1 MSISS
6 STHKIF
12 GIIGR
17 LSLVKSNTLQGL
29 NPKQRAVF
37 LRIQVKHYTF
47 IKNKK
52 NINDPIYGFI
62 TIKDELIFKLIDHPS
77 FQRLRRISQLGLT
90 YLVYPGAYHTRFHHA
105 IGAMHLMGRAIY
117 TLRQKGHEITPEEE
131 RGVLVAILLHD
142 VGHGPFSHALEHTL
156 IPGVSHEA
164 LSLKIMED
172 LNQEFD
178 GALGLAIDIFTN
190 NYPKAFLHQLI
201 SSQLDMD
208 RLDYL
213 RRDSFY
219 SGVTEGS
226 VNSERLL
233 TMLNVKDDQLVVDAK
248 GIYSVEKFLVARRL
262 MYWQV
267 YMHKTVLSAEFMLV
281 NILKRAKYLASKC
294 IALPGTQ
301 ALQHF
306 LKADYTWNDFEENP
320 EIIAKF
326 LLLDDFDVMSAIK
339 DWALHED
346 LILSDLSRRI
356 VHRKLL
362 KIRLQAAPFDEAL
375 PDKLAHGIREQYGF
389 EHGEEDYMLIV
400 AKVKNHAYNNKKGHI
415 NLLYKDGTTSDIS
428 QAADQM
434 TIQALSEPVE
444 RHFICYP
451 RELKHLL

>member
-1 MSISS
+1 M
-6 STHKIF
+6 
-12 GIIGR
+12 
-17 LSLVKSNTLQGL
+17 N
-29 NPKQRAVF
+29 N
-37 LRIQVKHYTF
+37 
-47 IKNKK
+47 KNKI
-52 NINDPIYGFI
+52 INDPIYGFI
-62 TIKDELIFKLIDHPS
+62 TIKDPLIYELINHPY

-117 TLRQKGHEITPEEE
+117 TLRQKGHEITAEEE
-131 RGVLVAILLHD
+131 QGVKIAILLHD

-164 LSLKIMED
+164 LSLKIMEE
-172 LNQEFD
+172 LNLTHQ
-178 GALGLAIDIFTN
+178 GALTLAIDIFTN
-190 NYPKAFLHQLI
+190 NYPKSFLHQLI

-281 NILKRAKYLASKC
+281 NILKRAKYLANEG
-294 IALPGTQ
+294 IELPGTI
-301 ALQHF
+301 ALRHF
-306 LKADYTWNDFEENP
+306 LNADYSWNEFEENP
-320 EIIAKF
+320 AVLEKF
-326 LLLDDFDVMSAIK
+326 VLLDDYDVMSAIK
-339 DWALHED
+339 DWTNHSD
-346 LILSDLSRRI
+346 IILSELSRRI
-356 VHRKLL
+356 TDRNLL
-362 KIRLQAAPFDEAL
+362 KIRLQAAPFAPEVSTRIGEAI
-375 PDKLAHGIREQYGF
+375 KTQYNF
-389 EHGEEDYMLIV
+389 SHGEEHYMYIE

-415 NLLYKDGTTSDIS
+415 NLLYKDGHISDIS

-434 TIQALSEPVE
+434 TIKALSEPVE
-444 RHFICYP
+444 RHFICFP
-451 RELKHLL
+451 RELKDLL

>member
-1 MSISS
+1 MY
-6 STHKIF
+6 TPARLKTCTIF
-12 GIIGR
+12 
-17 LSLVKSNTLQGL
+17 TLQVKLLTL
-29 NPKQRAVF
+29 N
-37 LRIQVKHYTF
+37 T
-47 IKNKK
+47 KNKI
-52 NINDPIYGFI
+52 INDPIYGFI
-62 TIKDELIFKLIDHPS
+62 TVKDPLIYELIDHPY

-131 RGVLVAILLHD
+131 RGVLIAILLHD

-164 LSLKIMED
+164 LSLKIMEE

-178 GALGLAIDIFTN
+178 DALTLAIDIFTN
-190 NYPKAFLHQLI
+190 NHPKAFLHQLI

-233 TMLNVKDDQLVVDAK
+233 TMLNVKDDQLVVDSK

-281 NILKRAKYLASKC
+281 NILKRAKYLANQGVE
-294 IALPGTQ
+294 LTGTQ
-301 ALQHF
+301 ALKHF
-306 LKADYTWNDFEENP
+306 LHADYTWNDFEENP
-320 EIIAKF
+320 AILKKF
-326 LLLDDFDVMSAIK
+326 LELDDFDVMSGIK
-339 DWALHED
+339 DWAKHND
-346 LILSDLSRRI
+346 LILSDLSSRI
-356 VHRKLL
+356 INRNLL
-362 KIRLQAAPFDEAL
+362 KIRLQETPFEEEMAE
-375 PDKLAHGIREQYGF
+375 KMAEGIRNQYGF
-389 EHGEEDYMLIV
+389 IHGEERYMLIV
-400 AKVKNHAYNNKKGHI
+400 DKVKNHAYNNKKGHI
-415 NLLYKDGTTSDIS
+415 NLLYKDGHTSDIS
-428 QAADQM
+428 TAADQM
-434 TIQALSEPVE
+434 TINALSEPVE
-444 RHFICYP
+444 RHFICFP
-451 RELKHLL
+451 RELRHLL

>member
-1 MSISS
+1 MY
-6 STHKIF
+6 TPARLKTCTIF
-12 GIIGR
+12 
-17 LSLVKSNTLQGL
+17 TLQ
-29 NPKQRAVF
+29 
-37 LRIQVKHYTF
+37 VKLLTLST
-47 IKNKK
+47 KNKI
-52 NINDPIYGFI
+52 INDPIYGFI
-62 TIKDELIFKLIDHPS
+62 TVKDPLIYELIDHPY

-131 RGVLVAILLHD
+131 RGVLIAILLHD

-164 LSLKIMED
+164 LSLKIIEE

-178 GALGLAIDIFTN
+178 GALTLAIDIFTN
-190 NYPKAFLHQLI
+190 NHPKAFLHQLI

-233 TMLNVKDDQLVVDAK
+233 TMLNVKDDQLVVDSK

-281 NILKRAKYLASKC
+281 NILKRAKYLATQGVE
-294 IALPGTQ
+294 LTGTQ
-301 ALQHF
+301 ALRHF
-306 LKADYTWNDFEENP
+306 LHTDYTWNDFEENP
-320 EIIAKF
+320 AILKKF
-326 LLLDDFDVMSAIK
+326 LELDDFDVMSGIK
-339 DWALHED
+339 DWTNHSD
-346 LILSDLSRRI
+346 LILSDLSGRI
-356 VHRKLL
+356 INRNLL
-362 KIRLQAAPFDEAL
+362 KIRLQETPFEE
-375 PDKLAHGIREQYGF
+375 KLAEKMAEGIRNQYGF
-389 EHGEEDYMLIV
+389 THGEERYMLIV
-400 AKVKNHAYNNKKGHI
+400 DKVKNHAYNNKKGHI
-415 NLLYKDGTTSDIS
+415 NLLYKDGHTSDIS
-428 QAADQM
+428 TAADQM
-434 TIQALSEPVE
+434 TINALSEPVE
-444 RHFICYP
+444 RHFICFP
-451 RELKHLL
+451 RELRHLL

>member
-1 MSISS
+1 VY
-6 STHKIF
+6 TPARLKTCTIF
-12 GIIGR
+12 
-17 LSLVKSNTLQGL
+17 TLQ
-29 NPKQRAVF
+29 
-37 LRIQVKHYTF
+37 VKLLTLST
-47 IKNKK
+47 KNKI
-52 NINDPIYGFI
+52 INDPIYGFI
-62 TIKDELIFKLIDHPS
+62 TVKDPLIYELIDHPY

-131 RGVLVAILLHD
+131 RGVLIAILLHD

-164 LSLKIMED
+164 LSLKIMEE

-178 GALGLAIDIFTN
+178 GALTLAIDIFTN
-190 NYPKAFLHQLI
+190 NHPKAFLHQLI

-233 TMLNVKDDQLVVDAK
+233 TMLNVKDDQLVVDSK

-281 NILKRAKYLASKC
+281 NILKRAKYLANQGVE
-294 IALPGTQ
+294 LTGTQ
-301 ALQHF
+301 ALKHF
-306 LKADYTWNDFEENP
+306 LNADYTWNDFEENP
-320 EIIAKF
+320 AILKKF
-326 LLLDDFDVMSAIK
+326 LELDDFDVMSGIK
-339 DWALHED
+339 DWANHND
-346 LILSDLSRRI
+346 LILSDLSSRI
-356 VHRKLL
+356 INRNLL
-362 KIRLQAAPFDEAL
+362 KIRLQETPFEEE
-375 PDKLAHGIREQYGF
+375 LAEKMAEGIRNQYGF
-389 EHGEEDYMLIV
+389 THGEEHYMLIV
-400 AKVKNHAYNNKKGHI
+400 DKVKNHAYNNKKGHI
-415 NLLYKDGTTSDIS
+415 NLLYKDGHTSDIS
-428 QAADQM
+428 TAADQM
-434 TIQALSEPVE
+434 TINALSEPVE
-444 RHFICYP
+444 RHFICFP
-451 RELKHLL
+451 RELRHLL

>member
-1 MSISS
+1 MY
-6 STHKIF
+6 TPARLKTCTIF
-12 GIIGR
+12 
-17 LSLVKSNTLQGL
+17 TLQ
-29 NPKQRAVF
+29 
-37 LRIQVKHYTF
+37 VKLLTLST
-47 IKNKK
+47 KNKI
-52 NINDPIYGFI
+52 INDPIYGFI
-62 TIKDELIFKLIDHPS
+62 TVKDPLIYELIDHPY

-131 RGVLVAILLHD
+131 RGVLIAILLHD

-164 LSLKIMED
+164 LSLKIMEE

-178 GALGLAIDIFTN
+178 GALTLAIDIFTN
-190 NYPKAFLHQLI
+190 NHPKAFLHQLI

-233 TMLNVKDDQLVVDAK
+233 TMLNVKDDQLVVDSK

-281 NILKRAKYLASKC
+281 NILKRAKYLAGQGVE
-294 IALPGTQ
+294 LTGTQ
-301 ALQHF
+301 ALKHF
-306 LKADYTWNDFEENP
+306 LHADYTWNDFEENP
-320 EIIAKF
+320 AILKKF
-326 LLLDDFDVMSAIK
+326 LELDDFDVMSGIK
-339 DWALHED
+339 DWANHSD
-346 LILSDLSRRI
+346 LILSDLSGRI
-356 VHRKLL
+356 INRNLL
-362 KIRLQAAPFDEAL
+362 KIRLQEAPFAEE
-375 PDKLAHGIREQYGF
+375 LAEKMAEGIRNQYGF
-389 EHGEEDYMLIV
+389 THGEERYMLIV
-400 AKVKNHAYNNKKGHI
+400 DKVKNHAYNNKKGHI
-415 NLLYKDGTTSDIS
+415 NLLYKDGHTSDIS
-428 QAADQM
+428 TAADQM
-434 TIQALSEPVE
+434 TINALSEPVE
-444 RHFICYP
+444 RHFICFP
-451 RELKHLL
+451 RELRHLL

>member
-1 MSISS
+1 MY
-6 STHKIF
+6 TPARLKTCTIF
-12 GIIGR
+12 
-17 LSLVKSNTLQGL
+17 TLQ
-29 NPKQRAVF
+29 
-37 LRIQVKHYTF
+37 VKLLTLST
-47 IKNKK
+47 KNKI
-52 NINDPIYGFI
+52 INDPIYGFI
-62 TIKDELIFKLIDHPS
+62 TVKDPLIYELIDHPY

-131 RGVLVAILLHD
+131 RGVLIAILLHD

-164 LSLKIMED
+164 LSLKIMEE

-178 GALGLAIDIFTN
+178 GALTVAIDIFTN
-190 NYPKAFLHQLI
+190 NHPKAFLHQLI

-233 TMLNVKDDQLVVDAK
+233 TMLNVKDDQLVVDSK

-281 NILKRAKYLASKC
+281 NILKRAKYLANQGVE
-294 IALPGTQ
+294 LTGTQ
-301 ALQHF
+301 ALKHF
-306 LKADYTWNDFEENP
+306 LHADYTWNDFEENP
-320 EIIAKF
+320 AILKKF
-326 LLLDDFDVMSAIK
+326 LELDDFDVMSGIK
-339 DWALHED
+339 DWANHND
-346 LILSDLSRRI
+346 LILSDLSGRI
-356 VHRKLL
+356 INRNLL
-362 KIRLQAAPFDEAL
+362 KIRLQETPFKEE
-375 PDKLAHGIREQYGF
+375 LAEKMAEGIRNQYGF
-389 EHGEEDYMLIV
+389 SHGEERYMLIV
-400 AKVKNHAYNNKKGHI
+400 DKVKNHAYNNKKGHI
-415 NLLYKDGTTSDIS
+415 NLLYKDGHTSDIS
-428 QAADQM
+428 TAADQM
-434 TIQALSEPVE
+434 TINALSEPVE
-444 RHFICYP
+444 RHFICFP
-451 RELKHLL
+451 RELRHLL

>member
-1 MSISS
+1 MYTPARLKTCTIFTLPVKLLTL
-6 STHKIF
+6 ST
-12 GIIGR
+12 
-17 LSLVKSNTLQGL
+17 
-29 NPKQRAVF
+29 
-37 LRIQVKHYTF
+37 
-47 IKNKK
+47 KNKI
-52 NINDPIYGFI
+52 INDPIYGFI
-62 TIKDELIFKLIDHPS
+62 TVKDPLIYELIDHPY

-131 RGVLVAILLHD
+131 RGVLIAILLHD

-164 LSLKIMED
+164 LSLKIMEE

-178 GALGLAIDIFTN
+178 GALTLAIDIFTN
-190 NYPKAFLHQLI
+190 NHPKAFLHQLI

-233 TMLNVKDDQLVVDAK
+233 TMLNVKDDQLVVDSK

-281 NILKRAKYLASKC
+281 NILKRAKYLA
-294 IALPGTQ
+294 AQGVELTGTQ
-301 ALQHF
+301 ALKHF
-306 LKADYTWNDFEENP
+306 LHADYTWNDFEENP
-320 EIIAKF
+320 AILKKF
-326 LLLDDFDVMSAIK
+326 LELDDFDVMSGIK
-339 DWALHED
+339 DWANHND
-346 LILSDLSRRI
+346 LILSDLSGRI
-356 VHRKLL
+356 INRNLL
-362 KIRLQAAPFDEAL
+362 KIRLQETPFEEE
-375 PDKLAHGIREQYGF
+375 LAEKMAEGIRNQYGF
-389 EHGEEDYMLIV
+389 THGEERYMLIV
-400 AKVKNHAYNNKKGHI
+400 DKVKNHAYNNKKGHI
-415 NLLYKDGTTSDIS
+415 NLLYKDGHTSDIS
-428 QAADQM
+428 TAADQM
-434 TIQALSEPVE
+434 TINALSEPVE
-444 RHFICYP
+444 RHFICFP
-451 RELKHLL
+451 RELRHLL

>member
-1 MSISS
+1 MY
-6 STHKIF
+6 TPARLKTCTIF
-12 GIIGR
+12 
-17 LSLVKSNTLQGL
+17 TLQ
-29 NPKQRAVF
+29 
-37 LRIQVKHYTF
+37 VKLLTLST
-47 IKNKK
+47 KNKI
-52 NINDPIYGFI
+52 INDPIYGFI
-62 TIKDELIFKLIDHPS
+62 TVKDPLIYELIDHPY

-131 RGVLVAILLHD
+131 RGVLIAILLHD

-164 LSLKIMED
+164 LSLKIMEE

-178 GALGLAIDIFTN
+178 GALTLAIDIFTN
-190 NYPKAFLHQLI
+190 NHPKAFLHQLI

-233 TMLNVKDDQLVVDAK
+233 TMLNVKDDQLVVDSK

-281 NILKRAKYLASKC
+281 NILKRAKYLANQGVE
-294 IALPGTQ
+294 LTGTQ
-301 ALQHF
+301 ALKHF
-306 LKADYTWNDFEENP
+306 LHADYTWNDFEENP
-320 EIIAKF
+320 AILKKF
-326 LLLDDFDVMSAIK
+326 LKLDDFDVMSGIK
-339 DWALHED
+339 DWANHSD
-346 LILSDLSRRI
+346 LILSDLSSRI
-356 VHRKLL
+356 INRNLL
-362 KIRLQAAPFDEAL
+362 KIRLQETPFEEEMAERM
-375 PDKLAHGIREQYGF
+375 AEGIRNQYGF
-389 EHGEEDYMLIV
+389 THGEERYMLIV
-400 AKVKNHAYNNKKGHI
+400 DKVKNHAYNNKKGHI
-415 NLLYKDGTTSDIS
+415 NLLYKDGHTSDIS
-428 QAADQM
+428 TAADQM
-434 TIQALSEPVE
+434 TINALSEPVE
-444 RHFICYP
+444 RHFICFP
-451 RELKHLL
+451 RELRHLL

>member
-1 MSISS
+1 MS
-6 STHKIF
+6 T
-12 GIIGR
+12 
-17 LSLVKSNTLQGL
+17 
-29 NPKQRAVF
+29 
-37 LRIQVKHYTF
+37 
-47 IKNKK
+47 KNKI
-52 NINDPIYGFI
+52 INDPIYGFI
-62 TIKDELIFKLIDHPS
+62 TIKDPLIYELIDHPY

-117 TLRQKGHEITPEEE
+117 TLRQKGHEISAEEE

-164 LSLKIMED
+164 LSLKIMEE
-172 LNQEFD
+172 LNNEFD
-178 GALGLAIDIFTN
+178 GALTLAIDIFTN

-233 TMLNVKDDQLVVDAK
+233 TMLNVKDDQLVVDSK

-281 NILKRAKYLASKC
+281 NILKRAKYLATQG
-294 IALPGTQ
+294 IELHGTGALK
-301 ALQHF
+301 HF
-306 LKADYTWNDFEENP
+306 LAADYTWNDFEENP
-320 EIIAKF
+320 DILKKF
-326 LLLDDFDVMSAIK
+326 LELDDFDVMSGIK
-339 DWALHED
+339 DWTHHSD
-346 LILSDLSRRI
+346 LILSDLSSRI
-356 VHRKLL
+356 INRNLL
-362 KIRLQAAPFDEAL
+362 KIRLQEEPFEEE
-375 PDKLAHGIREQYGF
+375 LAEKMAEGIRNQYGF
-389 EHGEEDYMLIV
+389 THGEEHYMLIV
-400 AKVKNHAYNNKKGHI
+400 DKVKNHAYNNKKGHI
-415 NLLYKDGTTSDIS
+415 NLLYKDGRTSDIS
-428 QAADQM
+428 TAADQM
-434 TIQALSEPVE
+434 TINALSEPVE
-444 RHFICYP
+444 RHFICFP
-451 RELKHLL
+451 RELRHLL

>member
-1 MSISS
+1 MY
-6 STHKIF
+6 TPARLKTCTIF
-12 GIIGR
+12 
-17 LSLVKSNTLQGL
+17 TLQ
-29 NPKQRAVF
+29 
-37 LRIQVKHYTF
+37 VKLLTLST
-47 IKNKK
+47 KNKI
-52 NINDPIYGFI
+52 INDPIYGFI
-62 TIKDELIFKLIDHPS
+62 TVKDPLIYELIDHPY

-131 RGVLVAILLHD
+131 RGVLIAILLHD

-164 LSLKIMED
+164 LSLKIMEE

-178 GALGLAIDIFTN
+178 GALTLAIDIFTN
-190 NYPKAFLHQLI
+190 NHPKAFLHQLI

-233 TMLNVKDDQLVVDAK
+233 TMLNVKDDQLVVDSK

-281 NILKRAKYLASKC
+281 NILKRAKYLANQGVE
-294 IALPGTQ
+294 LTGTQ
-301 ALQHF
+301 ALKHF
-306 LKADYTWNDFEENP
+306 LHADYTWNDFEENP
-320 EIIAKF
+320 AILKKF
-326 LLLDDFDVMSAIK
+326 LELDDFDVMSGIK
-339 DWALHED
+339 DWANHND
-346 LILSDLSRRI
+346 LILSDLSGRI
-356 VHRKLL
+356 INRNLL
-362 KIRLQAAPFDEAL
+362 KIRLQETPFEEEMAE
-375 PDKLAHGIREQYGF
+375 KMAEGIRNQYGF
-389 EHGEEDYMLIV
+389 SHGEERYMLIV
-400 AKVKNHAYNNKKGHI
+400 DKVKNHAYNNKKGHI
-415 NLLYKDGTTSDIS
+415 NLLYKDGHTSDIS
-428 QAADQM
+428 TAADQM
-434 TIQALSEPVE
+434 TINALSEPVE
-444 RHFICYP
+444 RHFICFP
-451 RELKHLL
+451 RELRHLL

>member
-1 MSISS
+1 MY
-6 STHKIF
+6 TPARLKTCTIF
-12 GIIGR
+12 
-17 LSLVKSNTLQGL
+17 TLQ
-29 NPKQRAVF
+29 
-37 LRIQVKHYTF
+37 VKLLTLST
-47 IKNKK
+47 KNKI
-52 NINDPIYGFI
+52 INDPIYGFI
-62 TIKDELIFKLIDHPS
+62 TVKDPLIYELIDHPY

-131 RGVLVAILLHD
+131 RGVLIAILLHD

-164 LSLKIMED
+164 LSLKIMEE

-178 GALGLAIDIFTN
+178 GALTLAIDIFTN
-190 NYPKAFLHQLI
+190 NHPKAFLHQLI

-233 TMLNVKDDQLVVDAK
+233 TMLNVKDDQLVVDSK

-281 NILKRAKYLASKC
+281 NILKRAKYLANQGVE
-294 IALPGTQ
+294 LTGTQ
-301 ALQHF
+301 ALKHF
-306 LKADYTWNDFEENP
+306 LHADYTWNDFEENP
-320 EIIAKF
+320 AILKKF
-326 LLLDDFDVMSAIK
+326 LELDDFDVMSGIK
-339 DWALHED
+339 DWANHND
-346 LILSDLSRRI
+346 LILSDLSSRI
-356 VHRKLL
+356 INRNLL
-362 KIRLQAAPFDEAL
+362 KIRLQETPFEEE
-375 PDKLAHGIREQYGF
+375 LAEKMAEGIRNQYGF
-389 EHGEEDYMLIV
+389 THGEERYMLIV
-400 AKVKNHAYNNKKGHI
+400 DKVKNHAYNNKKGHI
-415 NLLYKDGTTSDIS
+415 NLLYKDGHTSDIS
-428 QAADQM
+428 TAADQM
-434 TIQALSEPVE
+434 TINALSEPVE
-444 RHFICYP
+444 RHFICFP
-451 RELKHLL
+451 RELRHLL

>member
-1 MSISS
+1 M
-6 STHKIF
+6 
-12 GIIGR
+12 
-17 LSLVKSNTLQGL
+17 N
-29 NPKQRAVF
+29 N
-37 LRIQVKHYTF
+37 
-47 IKNKK
+47 KNKI
-52 NINDPIYGFI
+52 INDPIYGFI
-62 TIKDELIFKLIDHPS
+62 TIKDPLIYKLINHPY

-117 TLRQKGHEITPEEE
+117 TLRQKGHEITAEEE
-131 RGVLVAILLHD
+131 QGVKIAILLHD

-164 LSLKIMED
+164 LSLKIMEE
-172 LNQEFD
+172 LNVTHQ
-178 GALGLAIDIFTN
+178 GALALAIDIFTN
-190 NYPKAFLHQLI
+190 NYPKSFLHQLI

-281 NILKRAKYLASKC
+281 NILKRAKHLASQG
-294 IALPGTQ
+294 IALPGTI
-301 ALQHF
+301 ALKHF
-306 LKADYTWNDFEENP
+306 LNADYSWNEFEENP
-320 EIIAKF
+320 AVLEKF
-326 LLLDDFDVMSAIK
+326 VLLDDFDVMSAIK
-339 DWALHED
+339 DWTNHSD
-346 LILSDLSRRI
+346 TILSELSKRVTDRN
-356 VHRKLL
+356 LL
-362 KIRLQAAPFDEAL
+362 KIRLQATPFAPEVSARIGEAI
-375 PDKLAHGIREQYGF
+375 KSQYGF
-389 EHGEEDYMLIV
+389 SHGEEQYMYIE
-400 AKVKNHAYNNKKGHI
+400 AKVKNHAYNNQKGHI
-415 NLLYKDGTTSDIS
+415 NLLYKDGHISDIS

-434 TIQALSEPVE
+434 TIKALSEPVE
-444 RHFICYP
+444 RHFICFP
-451 RELKHLL
+451 RELKDLL

>member
-1 MSISS
+1 MY
-6 STHKIF
+6 TPARLKTCTIF
-12 GIIGR
+12 
-17 LSLVKSNTLQGL
+17 TLQ
-29 NPKQRAVF
+29 
-37 LRIQVKHYTF
+37 VKLLTLST
-47 IKNKK
+47 KNKI
-52 NINDPIYGFI
+52 INDPIYGFI
-62 TIKDELIFKLIDHPS
+62 TVKDPLIYELIDHPY

-131 RGVLVAILLHD
+131 RGVLIAILLHD

-164 LSLKIMED
+164 LSLKIMEE

-178 GALGLAIDIFTN
+178 GALTLAIDIFTN
-190 NYPKAFLHQLI
+190 NHPKAFLHQLI

-233 TMLNVKDDQLVVDAK
+233 TMLNVKDDQLVVDSK

-281 NILKRAKYLASKC
+281 NILKRAKYLANQGVE
-294 IALPGTQ
+294 LTGTQ
-301 ALQHF
+301 ALKHF
-306 LKADYTWNDFEENP
+306 LHADYTWNDFEENP
-320 EIIAKF
+320 AILKKF
-326 LLLDDFDVMSAIK
+326 LELDDFDVMSGIK
-339 DWALHED
+339 DWANHSD
-346 LILSDLSRRI
+346 LILSDLSGRI
-356 VHRKLL
+356 INRNLL
-362 KIRLQAAPFDEAL
+362 KIRLQETPFEEE
-375 PDKLAHGIREQYGF
+375 LAEKMAEGIRNQYGF
-389 EHGEEDYMLIV
+389 THGEERYMLIV
-400 AKVKNHAYNNKKGHI
+400 DKVKNHAYNNKKGHI
-415 NLLYKDGTTSDIS
+415 NLLYKDGHTSDIS
-428 QAADQM
+428 TAADQM
-434 TIQALSEPVE
+434 TINALSEPVE
-444 RHFICYP
+444 RHFICFP
-451 RELKHLL
+451 RELRHLL

>member
-1 MSISS
+1 MY
-6 STHKIF
+6 TPARLKTCTIF
-12 GIIGR
+12 
-17 LSLVKSNTLQGL
+17 TLQ
-29 NPKQRAVF
+29 
-37 LRIQVKHYTF
+37 VKLLTLST
-47 IKNKK
+47 KNKI
-52 NINDPIYGFI
+52 INDPIYGFI
-62 TIKDELIFKLIDHPS
+62 TVKDPLIYELIDHPY

-131 RGVLVAILLHD
+131 RGVLIAILLHD

-164 LSLKIMED
+164 LSLKIMEE

-178 GALGLAIDIFTN
+178 GALTLAIDIFTN
-190 NYPKAFLHQLI
+190 NHPKAFLHQLI

-233 TMLNVKDDQLVVDAK
+233 TMLNVKDDQLVVDSK

-281 NILKRAKYLASKC
+281 NILKRAKYLANQGVE
-294 IALPGTQ
+294 LTGTQ
-301 ALQHF
+301 ALKHF
-306 LKADYTWNDFEENP
+306 LHADYTWNDFEENP
-320 EIIAKF
+320 AILKKF
-326 LLLDDFDVMSAIK
+326 LELDDFDVMSGIK
-339 DWALHED
+339 DWTNHND
-346 LILSDLSRRI
+346 LILSDLSGRI
-356 VHRKLL
+356 INRNLL
-362 KIRLQAAPFDEAL
+362 KIRLQETPFEEE
-375 PDKLAHGIREQYGF
+375 LAEKMAEGIRNQYGF
-389 EHGEEDYMLIV
+389 THGEERYMLIV
-400 AKVKNHAYNNKKGHI
+400 DKVKNHAYNNKKGHI
-415 NLLYKDGTTSDIS
+415 NLLYKDGHTSDIS
-428 QAADQM
+428 TAADQM
-434 TIQALSEPVE
+434 TINALSEPVE
-444 RHFICYP
+444 RHFICFP
-451 RELKHLL
+451 RELRHLL

>member
-1 MSISS
+1 MY
-6 STHKIF
+6 TPARLKTCTIF
-12 GIIGR
+12 
-17 LSLVKSNTLQGL
+17 TLQ
-29 NPKQRAVF
+29 
-37 LRIQVKHYTF
+37 VKLLTLST
-47 IKNKK
+47 KNKI
-52 NINDPIYGFI
+52 INDPIYGFI
-62 TIKDELIFKLIDHPS
+62 TVKDPLIYELIDHPY

-131 RGVLVAILLHD
+131 RGVLIAILLHD

-164 LSLKIMED
+164 LSLKIMEE

-178 GALGLAIDIFTN
+178 GALTLAIDIFTN
-190 NYPKAFLHQLI
+190 NHPKAFLHQLI

-233 TMLNVKDDQLVVDAK
+233 TMLNVKDDQLVVDSK
-248 GIYSVEKFLVARRL
+248 GIYSIEKFLVARRL

-281 NILKRAKYLASKC
+281 NILKRAKYLATQGVE
-294 IALPGTQ
+294 LTGTQ
-301 ALQHF
+301 ALKHF
-306 LKADYTWNDFEENP
+306 LHADYTWNDFEENP
-320 EIIAKF
+320 AILKKF
-326 LLLDDFDVMSAIK
+326 LELDDFDVMSGIK
-339 DWALHED
+339 DWANHND

-356 VHRKLL
+356 INRNLL
-362 KIRLQAAPFDEAL
+362 KIRLQETPFEEE
-375 PDKLAHGIREQYGF
+375 LAEKMAEGIRNQYGF
-389 EHGEEDYMLIV
+389 THGEERYMLIV
-400 AKVKNHAYNNKKGHI
+400 DKVKNHAYNNKKGHI
-415 NLLYKDGTTSDIS
+415 NLLYKDGHTSDIS
-428 QAADQM
+428 TAADQM
-434 TIQALSEPVE
+434 TINALSEPVE
-444 RHFICYP
+444 RHFICFP
-451 RELKHLL
+451 RELRHLL